1 MMKKGGEKMKEKKG
15 LNAKQD
21 IMGWGFG
28 LVIMGIL
35 HFFIPALA
43 EVWGVVLVAMGI
55 LCLAVQ
61 HRGVYIMIG
70 IGLMVIGLL
79 NLVAG
84 VEFGGKFW
92 AIYGAFQIY
101 WGIKEL
107 IKFGKCR
114 KIEIQE
120 TPEELEL
127 LKEETA

>member
-1 MMKKGGEKMKEKKG
+1 MKAKKRP
-15 LNAKQD
+15 NANQD

-28 LVIMGIL
+28 LIIMGVL
-35 HFFIPALA
+35 HFCIPALA
-43 EVWGVVLVAMGI
+43 EAWGVVLVAMGI
-55 LCLAVQ
+55 LCLAIQ

-70 IGLMVIGLL
+70 IGLMAIGLL

-84 VEFGGKFW
+84 IEFGGKFW

-114 KIEIQE
+114 TIETRE

-127 LKEETA
+127 LKDEAA

>member
-1 MMKKGGEKMKEKKG
+1 MKEKKR
-15 LNAKQD
+15 LNAKED

-28 LVIMGIL
+28 LMIMGIL

-43 EVWGVVLVAMGI
+43 EAWGVVLVAMGI
-55 LCLAVQ
+55 FCLAVQ

-70 IGLMVIGLL
+70 IGLMAIGLL

-114 KIEIQE
+114 RIETQE
-120 TPEELEL
+120 TPEELEF
-127 LKEETA
+127 LKDEAA

>member
-1 MMKKGGEKMKEKKG
+1 MKEKKT
-15 LNAKQD
+15 LNTKQD

-43 EVWGVVLVAMGI
+43 DAWGVVLVAMGI

-70 IGLMVIGLL
+70 IGLMAIGLL

-84 VEFGGKFW
+84 AESGGKFW
-92 AIYGAFQIY
+92 AIYGVFQIY

-114 KIEIQE
+114 KIETRE
-120 TPEELEL
+120 TSEELKLIED
-127 LKEETA
+127 EAV